1 MQFCDVYIRLHDS
14 SYIEVSLS
22 GLSNKLQNEGISFL
36 AWEEQV
42 CKMKQ
47 ITKVALLV
55 LICDDRGMIIS
66 QYPRTVQKAKSL
78 SKLLDHDY
86 PNNRQETKPN
96 GELLPNSK
104 IERSI
109 VGIKLENYYVL
120 AVLPQ
125 DVFKIHAWNFLDNVK
140 KEIQSQG
147 IQNTVKL
154 LPELFEQGNNPVMT
168 EIDILIADMTANLNN
183 LRGGEQILTEKQV
196 QELEITSA
204 RFKSANKKQ
213 CRLS

>member
-1 MQFCDVYIRLHDS
+1 
-14 SYIEVSLS
+14 
-22 GLSNKLQNEGISFL
+22 
-36 AWEEQV
+36 
-42 CKMKQ
+42 MKQ